1 MAINLDVDRI
11 MTREVLTIGPETVVP
26 EIARLLWEHQ
36 ISGVPVVEEGKVL
49 GMVTE
54 YDLIARESEYD
65 APLFVPFLDAFFR
78 VPGTGDS
85 RQRLKK
91 ILATTARELMTSP
104 ALVAAPTASV
114 REIATLLVDKGL
126 TAVPIVDAHEQ
137 LVGIVSRSDIVR
149 LMVVTDE
156 IHDRR

>member
-1 MAINLDVDRI
+1 MAINLDVERI
-11 MTREVLTIGPETVVP
+11 MTRDVLTVAPDTAVP
-26 EIARLLWEHQ
+26 AIAQLLWEHQ
-36 ISGVPVVEEGKVL
+36 ISGVPVVEDGKVL

-65 APLFVPFLDAFFR
+65 APLYVPFRDAYFR

-85 RQRLKK
+85 RQRLNK

-104 ALVAAPTASV
+104 PLVAAPNATV
-114 REIATLLVDKGL
+114 QEIATLLVDKRL

-149 LMVVTDE
+149 LMVVAEE
-156 IHDRR
+156 IQDRE

>member
-1 MAINLDVDRI
+1 MAINLDVERI
-11 MTREVLTIGPETVVP
+11 MTRDVLSVAPDTAVP
-26 EIARLLWEHQ
+26 AIAQLLWEHQ
-36 ISGVPVVEEGKVL
+36 ISGVPVVEDGKVL

-65 APLFVPFLDAFFR
+65 APLYVPFLDAYFR

-85 RQRLKK
+85 RQRLNK

-104 ALVAAPTASV
+104 PLVAAPNATV
-114 REIATLLVDKGL
+114 QEIATLLVDKRL

-149 LMVVTDE
+149 LMVVAEE
-156 IHDRR
+156 IQDRE